1 MSNDRR
7 DADAQAQ
14 HHWPS
19 GTEQQGA
26 QQSPFTR
33 SAPAANLFRTS
44 GSDQDTEQRRP
55 EQPSGAQSGA
65 AQSGGNQQA
74 RPQMQTTGNRQP
86 SGQQTTNQQASAN
99 EATAKHRPVPAT
111 PSHKPGGA
119 VSTSNGSTA
128 ASTASAERAGTERA
142 GKEDRN
148 ETRPSSDKGRRT
160 RKARLRLSRI
170 DPWSVMKTALLFSI
184 AFGIISVV
192 AVAVIWQ
199 IIMASGALDSI
210 NKAAQALLG
219 SQGQEFDLGRY
230 VNGGRVIGFT
240 ALIAVPEVI
249 IFTAL
254 ATLFSFLYNLSAT
267 VLGGLEVTLAED

>member
-7 DADAQAQ
+7 DADAPQ
-14 HHWPS
+14 WPS

-26 QQSPFTR
+26 KDSPFTR
-33 SAPAANLFRTS
+33 SAPAANLFRSS
-44 GSDQDTEQRRP
+44 GSDEATSQ
-55 EQPSGAQSGA
+55 QPAVQESQPK
-65 AQSGGNQQA
+65 QQA
-74 RPQMQTTGNRQP
+74 RPQMQTGQRQ
-86 SGQQTTNQQASAN
+86 SGDN
-99 EATAKHRPVPAT
+99 EATAKHRPV
-111 PSHKPGGA
+111 
-119 VSTSNGSTA
+119 TSSSSDQTG
-128 ASTASAERAGTERA
+128 ASTMDSSYVAVPASSAAARGSSS
-142 GKEDRN
+142 GSD
-148 ETRPSSDKGRRT
+148 TRSAADKGRRT

-199 IIMASGALDSI
+199 IILASGALDSI
-210 NKAAQALLG
+210 NNAAQALLG